1 MSKLSEFFS
10 NEMLIAVS
18 FFVVGHALGW
28 FATNAQLVW
37 DFWKDRALLST
48 LLIGTPAGLCFWW
61 GTKYC
66 MLAIGEL
73 WSVRFIAA
81 VLSYMVFPFF
91 TWYFL
96 GESIFTLKT
105 MLCISLAFLILG
117 IQIWL

>member
-1 MSKLSEFFS
+1 MIWNKYVFLTI
-10 NEMLIAVS
+10 LT
-18 FFVVGHALGW
+18 FVI
-28 FATNAQLVW
+28 TNVIVWYQLNGQLVW
-37 DFWKDRALLST
+37 EFWKDKALLST
-48 LLIGTPAGLCFWW
+48 IVMGTPAGLCFWW

-66 MLAIGEL
+66 MLAVGEL

-81 VLSYMVFPFF
+81 VLSYLVFPFF